1 METKFE
7 MTDILLIQPPIRD
20 FYLTA
25 KRTVPYGLACIA
37 AVLIKDGF
45 SVRIVDALATS
56 KSRIID
62 LPAEMA
68 CVRKYYGKS
77 DQSPFALFHHFRH
90 FGYSFEHIGKLARKS
105 RAFLVGISSLFT
117 AYMAETIETA
127 EIVKTHLPECR
138 IVVGGHH
145 PTAHPESVMASAA
158 VDFVLR
164 GEGEVSIARLADAVK
179 AGGGYDNIRG
189 LVYRRSN
196 GKLRINNPAIM
207 RHPDRYPLPA
217 THLIHHKFYNRA
229 RRGSAVIVASR
240 GCPMKCT
247 YCSVGAWSYLPFRR
261 RSVEA
266 VMREIAS
273 AAEAHGVG
281 FIDFEDENL
290 SLDRKWFITLLQDI
304 AKRFGKH
311 RLELRAMNGLYPPS
325 LDEEVIKSMKAAGF
339 KTLNLALASISKKQL
354 KRFQR
359 SDVRAAF
366 DRALNLSKIHG
377 LNAVGYIIIGAPHQ
391 RARDSLSD
399 LFFLAERRVLAG
411 VSVFYPAPGSPD
423 YDQCAELDLLPPHF
437 SCMRSSTLPLSH
449 TTTRLESVTL
459 LRLGRILNF
468 MKSLLDAGL
477 SIPKPLPAGTDI
489 TDFRD
494 RNDIG
499 KKLLQYFLYDGKIRG
514 MSRKGRI
521 FEHDIDIALAQQ
533 FLEGLKSV
541 HIQGAGNEKTI

>member
-1 METKFE
+1 MQTKFDK
-7 MTDILLIQPPIRD
+7 TDILLIQPPIRD
-20 FYLTA
+20 FYLTV
-25 KRTVPYGLACIA
+25 KRTIPYGLACLA
-37 AVLIKDGF
+37 ATLIKDAF

-62 LPAEMA
+62 LPEEMA
-68 CVRKYYGKS
+68 YVHQYYGQS

-90 FGYSFEHIGKLARKS
+90 FGHSFEHIGKLARES
-105 RAFLVGISSLFT
+105 QAFLVGISSLFT
-117 AYMAETIETA
+117 PYISETIKTA
-127 EIVKTHLPECR
+127 EIVKTYLPECR

-145 PTAHPESVMASAA
+145 PTAHPESVMKSKA

-164 GEGEVSIARLADAVK
+164 GEGEVSIARLAGAVK
-179 AGGGYDNIRG
+179 TGGDYDNIPG
-189 LVYRRSN
+189 LVYRNPN
-196 GKLRINNPAIM
+196 GELHINNPAIM

-217 THLIHHKFYNRA
+217 THLIHHKFYQRA
-229 RRGSAVIVASR
+229 HRGSAVIVASR
-240 GCPMKCT
+240 GCPMRCT

-261 RSVEA
+261 RSIES

-273 AAEAHGVG
+273 AIETHDVG

-290 SLDRKWFITLLQDI
+290 SLDRQWFITLLQDI
-304 AKRFGKH
+304 AARFGKH

-325 LDEEVIKSMKAAGF
+325 LDEEVIESMKAAGF

-354 KRFQR
+354 KQFQR
-359 SDVRAAF
+359 SDVREAF
-366 DRALNLSKIHG
+366 DRVLNLSKIHG
-377 LNAVGYIIIGAPHQ
+377 LNAVGYIIIGAPRQ
-391 RARDSLSD
+391 KALDSLSD

-423 YDQCAELDLLPPHF
+423 YDLCAELDLLPADF

-449 TTTRLESVTL
+449 TTTRLETVTL

-468 MKSLLDAGL
+468 MKSFLDAGL
-477 SIPKPLPAGTDI
+477 PIPRPQPVGADI
-489 TDFRD
+489 ANLNG

-514 MSRKGRI
+514 ISRGGRI
-521 FEHDIDIALAQQ
+521 FEHYIDIPLAQQ
-533 FLEGLKSV
+533 FLERLKSV
-541 HIQGAGNEKTI
+541 RIRGCSS

>member
-1 METKFE
+1 MV
-7 MTDILLIQPPIRD
+7 DVLLIQPPIRD

-25 KRTVPYGLACIA
+25 KRTIPYGLACLA
-37 AVLIKDGF
+37 AALIEDGF
-45 SVRIVDALATS
+45 SVRILDALATS

-62 LPAEMA
+62 LPEEMA
-68 CVRKYYGKS
+68 YVHKYYGKS

-90 FGYSFEHIGKLARKS
+90 FGYSFEHVGKLAQES

-117 AYMAETIETA
+117 PYIAEAIETA
-127 EIVKTHLPECR
+127 KIVKSYLPECR

-145 PTAHPESVMASAA
+145 PTAHPESVMKSAA

-164 GEGEVSIARLADAVK
+164 GEGEVSIGRLAVAVK
-179 AGGGYDNIRG
+179 SGGGYDNIPG

-196 GKLRINNPAIM
+196 GELCINNPAIM
-207 RHPDRYPLPA
+207 RHPDQYPPPA
-217 THLIHHKFYNRA
+217 IHLIHHKFYQRT
-229 RRGSAVIVASR
+229 RRGSTVIVASR

-247 YCSVGAWSYLPFRR
+247 YCSVGAGSYLPFRR
-261 RSVEA
+261 RSIES
-266 VMREIAS
+266 VMIEIAS
-273 AAEAHGVG
+273 AIETHNVA

-290 SLDRKWFITLLQDI
+290 SLDRKWFLTLLQEI
-304 AKRFGKH
+304 AVRFDKH

-325 LDEEVIKSMKAAGF
+325 LDEEVIQSMKAAGF

-366 DRALNLSKIHG
+366 DRALNLSEAHG

-391 RARDSLSD
+391 KALDSLSD

-423 YDQCAELDLLPPHF
+423 YNLCAEQGLLPAHF

-449 TTTRLESVTL
+449 TTTRLETVTL

-468 MKSLLDAGL
+468 MKSLLDSDL
-477 SIPKPLPAGTDI
+477 PIPKPLPAGADI
-489 TDFRD
+489 ANLRE
-494 RNDIG
+494 RNEIG

-514 MSRKGRI
+514 MNRSGKI
-521 FEHDIDIALAQQ
+521 FEHHIDIDLAKA
-533 FLEGLKSV
+533 FVEGLTSV
-541 HIQGAGNEKTI
+541 KLRGCRA

>member
-1 METKFE
+1 MV
-7 MTDILLIQPPIRD
+7 DVLLIQPPIRD

-25 KRTVPYGLACIA
+25 KRTIPYGLACLA
-37 AVLIKDGF
+37 AVLIEDGF

-56 KSRIID
+56 KSRIVD
-62 LPAEMA
+62 MPEEMA
-68 CVRKYYGKS
+68 YVRKYYGKS

-90 FGYSFEHIGKLARKS
+90 FGYSFEHIGKLAAES

-117 AYMAETIETA
+117 AYIAETIETA
-127 EIVKTHLPECR
+127 KIVKAYLPDCR

-145 PTAHPESVMASAA
+145 ATAHPESVMKSEA

-164 GEGEVSIARLADAVK
+164 GEGEVSIARLAHAVK
-179 AGGGYDNIRG
+179 TGGDCDNIPG
-189 LVYRRSN
+189 LVLRRSN
-196 GKLRINNPAIM
+196 GELCINNPAVM
-207 RHPDRYPLPA
+207 HHPDQYPLPA
-217 THLIHHKFYNRA
+217 SHLMQHKFYKRA

-261 RSVEA
+261 RSIES

-273 AAEAHGVG
+273 AIETHDVG

-290 SLDRKWFITLLQDI
+290 SLDRKWFITLLRDI
-304 AKRFGKH
+304 ATRFGEH

-325 LDEEVIKSMKAAGF
+325 LDEEVIESMKAAGF
-339 KTLNLALASISKKQL
+339 KTLNLALASTSQKQL

-359 SDVRAAF
+359 TDVRGAF
-366 DRALNLSKIHG
+366 DRALNLSEALG

-391 RARDSLSD
+391 EALDSLSD
-399 LFFLAERRVLAG
+399 LLFLAERRVLAG

-423 YDQCAELDLLPPHF
+423 YDLCAELDLLPAHF
-437 SCMRSSTLPLSH
+437 SCMRSSALPLSH
-449 TTTRLESVTL
+449 TTTRLETATL

-477 SIPKPLPAGTDI
+477 SIPKPRPIGADTADI
-489 TDFRD
+489 RE

-514 MSRKGRI
+514 INRSGKI
-521 FEHDIDIALAQQ
+521 VEHHINIPLAQK
-533 FLEGLKSV
+533 FIEGLKSV
-541 HIQGAGNEKTI
+541 HIRGYTSP

>member
-1 METKFE
+1 MV
-7 MTDILLIQPPIRD
+7 DVLLIQSPIRD

-25 KRTVPYGLACIA
+25 KRTIPYGLACLA
-37 AVLIKDGF
+37 AVLIEDGF

-62 LPAEMA
+62 LPEEMA
-68 CVRKYYGKS
+68 YVHKYYGKS

-90 FGYSFEHIGKLARKS
+90 FGYSFEHIGKLARES
-105 RAFLVGISSLFT
+105 HAFLVGISSLFT
-117 AYMAETIETA
+117 SYMAETIETA
-127 EIVKTHLPECR
+127 EIVKAYLPECR

-145 PTAHPESVMASAA
+145 PTAHPESVMESAA

-164 GEGEVSIARLADAVK
+164 GEGEVSIGRLADAVK
-179 AGGGYDNIRG
+179 SGGGYDNISG

-196 GKLRINNPAIM
+196 GELRINNPAIM
-207 RHPDRYPLPA
+207 RHPDQYPLPA
-217 THLIHHKFYNRA
+217 THLIHHKFYKRK

-261 RSVEA
+261 RSIES
-266 VMREIAS
+266 VMREIA
-273 AAEAHGVG
+273 AAIETHEVG

-304 AKRFGKH
+304 AARFGKH

-325 LDEEVIKSMKAAGF
+325 LNEEVIKSMKAAGF

-359 SDVRAAF
+359 SDVRVAF
-366 DRALNLSKIHG
+366 DRALNLSNTHG

-391 RARDSLSD
+391 KALDSLSD
-399 LFFLAERRVLAG
+399 MFFLAERRVLAG

-423 YDQCAELDLLPPHF
+423 YDLCTELDLLPAYF

-449 TTTRLESVTL
+449 TTTRLETVTL

-477 SIPKPLPAGTDI
+477 SIPKPLPAGADI
-489 TDFRD
+489 ANLRE

-499 KKLLQYFLYDGKIRG
+499 KKLLRYFLYDGKIRG
-514 MSRKGRI
+514 MSRNGKI
-521 FEHDIDIALAQQ
+521 FEHYIDIPLVQQ

-541 HIQGAGNEKTI
+541 HIQGAGNEETI

>member
-1 METKFE
+1 MAST
-7 MTDILLIQPPIRD
+7 LIN
-20 FYLTA
+20 
-25 KRTVPYGLACIA
+25 
-37 AVLIKDGF
+37 DGF
-45 SVRIVDALATS
+45 SVRIVDALASS
-56 KSRIID
+56 KSRILD
-62 LPAEMA
+62 LPDDLSYL
-68 CVRKYYGKS
+68 RKYYRRT
-77 DQSPFALFHHFRH
+77 DQSPFALFDQFKH
-90 FGYSFEHIGKLARKS
+90 FGYSFEHIGKLARES

-117 AYMAETIETA
+117 SYMTEAIKTAET
-127 EIVKTHLPECR
+127 VKAYLPKCS

-145 PTAHPESVMASAA
+145 PTAHPESVMQSPA

-164 GEGEVSIARLADAVK
+164 GEGEVSIARLANAIK
-179 AGGGYDNIRG
+179 TGGPYDNIPG

-207 RHPDRYPLPA
+207 PHPDQYPLPA
-217 THLIHHKFYNRA
+217 THLIHHKFYKRA

-261 RSVEA
+261 RSIESVI
-266 VMREIAS
+266 REIAS
-273 AAEAHGVG
+273 AIETHDVG

-290 SLDRKWFITLLQDI
+290 SLDRQWFITLLQDI
-304 AKRFGKH
+304 AERFGKH

-325 LDEEVIKSMKAAGF
+325 LDEAVIKSMKAAGF
-339 KTLNLALASISKKQL
+339 RTLNLSLGSISKTQL

-359 SDVRAAF
+359 SDVGAAF
-366 DRALNLSKIHG
+366 DQALNLSKTHG
-377 LNAVGYIIIGAPHQ
+377 LNAVGYIIIGAPNQ
-391 RARDSLSD
+391 KALDSLSD

-423 YDQCAELDLLPPHF
+423 YDLCAELDLLPPHF
-437 SCMRSSTLPLSH
+437 SCMRSSALPLSH
-449 TTTRLESVTL
+449 TTTRLETVTL

-477 SIPKPLPAGTDI
+477 SIPAPLPTGVDI
-489 TDFRD
+489 ANIRD
-494 RNDIG
+494 RSDIG

-514 MSRKGRI
+514 ISRNGKI
-521 FEHDIDIALAQQ
+521 FEHYIDIPLAQQ

-541 HIQGAGNEKTI
+541 HIEGAGNEETI